1 MLGDEIKKN
10 TVLLVGAKTNYLL
23 ISLKDRLSETS
34 LKVNVFSADVD
45 TINKIDQNAKAVIL
59 YADMAMIQDQ
69 QVLVYLKDMILE
81 RRIG

>member
-34 LKVNVFSADVD
+34 LKVNVFSAQ
-45 TINKIDQNAKAVIL
+45 QNRLGLSFHYKET
-59 YADMAMIQDQ
+59 DMFFFQ
-69 QVLVYLKDMILE
+69 
-81 RRIG
+81 RG